1 MTVEDAFEPELDE
14 TLFDLEE
21 TDLEDFDELEDE
33 LEDEYEDEDED
44 EDEDERQCDGLCE
57 CNGGEGQQKRQ
68 HKQIGLPPY

>member
-44 EDEDERQCDGLCE
+44 EDEDER
-57 CNGGEGQQKRQ
+57 
-68 HKQIGLPPY
+68 